1 MAGHG
6 GVGVDLSIFALHI
19 AGISSMLGAI
29 NFITTIINMKLPGLN
44 FHNMPLF
51 VWCVFV
57 TAILLL
63 LSLPILAGGIT
74 LLLTDRNFNTSF
86 YEPMSGGDPL
96 LFQHLFWLFGHPEVY
111 ILILPAFGIISHVI
125 SKYSNKAIFGKI
137 GMIYAICS
145 IAILG
150 FIVWAHHQYTT
161 GLDTDSQ
168 ESRFLM

>member
-1 MAGHG
+1 MKIKALSEKYLVKLDTVDLQHKCYPTLSSLAGHG

-63 LSLPILAGGIT
+63 LSLPILAGKFC
-74 LLLTDRNFNTSF
+74 L
-86 YEPMSGGDPL
+86 
-96 LFQHLFWLFGHPEVY
+96 
-111 ILILPAFGIISHVI
+111 
-125 SKYSNKAIFGKI
+125 
-137 GMIYAICS
+137 
-145 IAILG
+145 
-150 FIVWAHHQYTT
+150 
-161 GLDTDSQ
+161 
-168 ESRFLM
+168 